1 MPDTANL
8 SLILDA
14 LLAVLLMAALAY
26 MWRVNGRLA
35 QIRAGKA
42 EFEKMIGE
50 FSRTTGQAAA
60 ALEQLKTSAGSA
72 GRELAASTSHAVQL
86 ASGQE
91 RTAADLRMLL
101 ERGESLADRMESLI
115 FRARTVVGTMDTA
128 TASPSAPAPKDPA
141 QVEPVLERKPH
152 PVLKGIAGLR

>member
-1 MPDTANL
+1 MPDTASL

-14 LLAVLLMAALAY
+14 LLAVLLAAALAY

-50 FSRTTGQAAA
+50 FAQTTGQAAST
-60 ALEQLKTSAGSA
+60 LEQFKTSAGSA
-72 GRELAASTSHAVQL
+72 GRDLAASTGRAVQL

-101 ERGESLADRMESLI
+101 ERGEALADRMESLI
-115 FRARTVVGTMDTA
+115 FRARTVAGTMDFATA
-128 TASPSAPAPKDPA
+128 TPAAPVPKDPA
-141 QVEPVLERKPH
+141 LVEPVLERKPH